1 MSASHSSCPD
11 VLPGPVTT
19 GLKTLSGYSTPKIR
33 TRILTKRTRFAALP
47 EGVSPGQM
55 SRVAFYPHS
64 IIQDQRCCHPQV
76 TYKEIEFQRGC
87 VPGPRVG
94 GAKAWT
100 QQHGPGGPVRLDPLG
115 SPLAPLECSVTCRIL
130 CHAFPCDPMD
140 CSPPGSFVHG
150 IFQARILELVAIS
163 FSWKLNLGLLHC
175 RWIPALNADSLPT
188 DL

>member
-1 MSASHSSCPD
+1 MP
-11 VLPGPVTT
+11 
-19 GLKTLSGYSTPKIR
+19 
-33 TRILTKRTRFAALP
+33 ALP

-130 CHAFPCDPMD
+130 CHAFPFVSRVLPSYFPLPGKGKLMMN
-140 CSPPGSFVHG
+140 SPLSYP
-150 IFQARILELVAIS
+150 ILFNVNIGEPKRTL
-163 FSWKLNLGLLHC
+163 
-175 RWIPALNADSLPT
+175 
-188 DL
+188 